1 MKIKEPFI
9 FNEKVQPMCLPSEES
24 LDMNYENS
32 ECFASGW
39 GMNDKDTTKLQWI
52 KGQVLSDSDC
62 KKSQLE
68 GYYCDKKYV
77 IQFDSSNIGTV
88 CNGDSGGP
96 MICLGKD
103 QNATI
108 IGIARAVIMEN
119 PLCSGKYPEMFERV
133 AYHLDWIKKNMEPQ
147 KLF

>member
-1 MKIKEPFI
+1 
-9 FNEKVQPMCLPSEES
+9 MCLPSEESLGS

-62 KKSQLE
+62 QKSQLE

-96 MICLGKD
+96 MICLGKN
-103 QNATI
+103 QKATI
-108 IGIARAVIMEN
+108 IGIARAVIKV
-119 PLCSGKYPEMFERV
+119 LGKCSGKYPEMFERV